1 MAGGTGQ
8 FGELG
13 AQALINQEFHPAF
26 LRRRIRPPDLSQ
38 RLRVSRKLPIGHS
51 RVTMVS
57 PIRTRLDAEDPWE
70 RYTRLP
76 PGPKTVLRLKSLV
89 FLNTTKTG
97 FLECLTRGG
106 VRTPDG
112 RAWAGA
118 SVNVALEVLSRERL
132 LSEDLAC
139 LPALLHRVA
148 IDAVAAPE
156 GELLI
161 AAVRRAFSPRP
172 AGLYY
177 VSRPVAEPSS
187 LMRLARLAVYANDP
201 TEFIAQRD
209 QHDSACAPHRLTT
222 LLGRLFRD
230 EPFATDWLDS
240 RAPAI
245 QLALFE
251 GRLAAFLA
259 GHLSIP
265 GMAELIARYRGL
277 RDRPDFAPVRR
288 ALLEHDLLALRL
300 DDVRGA
306 LATLE
311 AADAPLRQA
320 AEATRHFLAGENAA
334 AIDLYR
340 AALKERRKQ
349 AGKRKLFLE
358 GAHGLFFLMA
368 LLRANDAALHAE
380 IQAGIDVLPLD
391 DRPHPAGWIALQL
404 LLWLAQG
411 LEGKARE
418 QIGRMKDIRSA
429 DPLGDAC
436 IALAEH
442 ATDPNISRRRVTELA
457 ARFEAVKES
466 LLLPARLY
474 AEILADVATPAAP
487 YAAFLDATSP
497 GIGVTFTQLIRVT
510 PPWERALESLDA
522 FLFTGSGKTAGTP
535 APRKTKRLAWFVDP
549 DKLTIEVAEQ
559 SAKGRD
565 GWTDGRAVSMKR
577 LHEQDPRLDYLT
589 NEDRRALR
597 AIRRERSGWY
607 GDDYSYDFDPV
618 RILPALVGHPAIFDA
633 RRRHQPIE
641 LVAYP
646 VELVVTE
653 QRGGYRIA
661 LSHTAER
668 PSVFLEAETP
678 SRYRVIELPE
688 RLLAAQ
694 QILGTKG
701 LSVPKDARERV
712 IAMVQRDNPSL
723 PIRAEIDAVEAAAR
737 EGIAT
742 PVVQLAPQGD
752 PADGG
757 GLKVTLL
764 VRPFGAEGPAYVA
777 GLGGHSVLASIG
789 GQQVRARRDLD
800 AEVAARRALVLACPT
815 LESCG
820 AGQGHEVMVEGLE
833 ACLDLLLELQAC
845 TDTVVLEWPEGRKLA
860 VGAVGT
866 QPMRFKVRQQRDW
879 FAVEGSIT
887 VAEDEVLEMR
897 FLLDRL
903 DRAQGRFVPLD
914 DGRFVALTHRLQTQ
928 LRQLAAVSEADK
940 TGQRVHALGA
950 AAVGDLL
957 EEAGQVQADA
967 AWRKHISRLREAGAW
982 TPKVPATLQAELRD
996 YQEEGFTWLARLAR
1010 LEAGACLAD
1019 DMGLGKTVQALALML
1034 HRAGEGPCLVV
1045 APTSVCPN
1053 WAAEV
1058 LRFAPTLTVHRLG
1071 TASDRAALV
1080 EALGPRDVLL
1090 CSYGLLHQEAEL
1102 LTGRRWQMVVLDEA
1116 QAIKNAET
1124 RRAQVIHGLQAGFR
1138 LALTG
1143 TPVEN
1148 DLDELWS
1155 LFSFVTPGLLGSREK
1170 FQKRFAGPIERD
1182 RDPAA
1187 RAALKALLRPF
1198 LLRRT
1203 KAVVLSELPPR
1214 TEQTILVEMEP
1225 DERAFY
1231 EALRQKA
1238 LAAIAAL
1245 DAPDGRRKIHILA
1258 ELMRLRR
1265 ACCNPALID
1274 PKVAVPGAK
1283 LAAFLEL
1290 VEELRANRHK
1300 ALVFSQFTGHLEL
1313 VRAALDER
1321 GVPYAYLDGSTPA
1334 AERERRVASF
1344 QAGEAE
1350 LFLIS
1355 LRAGGTGLNLT
1366 AADYV
1371 VHLDPWWN
1379 PAVEDQASDRAHR
1392 IGQTRPVTIYRLVM
1406 ADSIEQRI
1414 VDLHRAKRELAAELL
1429 EGADTA
1435 GRLTEQQLL
1444 ELIGG

>member
-1 MAGGTGQ
+1 MA
-8 FGELG
+8 
-13 AQALINQEFHPAF
+13 
-26 LRRRIRPPDLSQ
+26 
-38 RLRVSRKLPIGHS
+38 
-51 RVTMVS
+51 S
-57 PIRTRLDAEDPWE
+57 PIRTRLDAKDLWE

-76 PGPKTVLRLKSLV
+76 PGPKTILRLKSLV
-89 FLNTTKTG
+89 FLSTNKSVFAG
-97 FLECLTRGG
+97 CLLRSG
-106 VRTPDG
+106 VRAPDG
-112 RAWAGA
+112 RAWAVA
-118 SVNVALEVLSRERL
+118 SINVALEALRRVDL
-132 LSEDLAC
+132 LDVDHAC
-139 LPALLHRVA
+139 PPALLHPVA
-148 IDAVAAPE
+148 IDAVASPE
-156 GELLI
+156 GERLV
-161 AAVRRAFSPRP
+161 AAVRRSFAPELPSIYYLRTSVTDP
-172 AGLYY
+172 A
-177 VSRPVAEPSS
+177 P
-187 LMRLARLAVYANDP
+187 MIQLARLAVYAND
-201 TEFIAQRD
+201 EAGFIAQRD
-209 QHDSACAPHRLTT
+209 RHDSTFAPYRLATG
-222 LLGRLFRD
+222 LGQLFRQL
-230 EPFATDWLDS
+230 PFAADWLDS

-251 GRLAAFLA
+251 GRITTFLTGELA
-259 GHLSIP
+259 IP
-265 GMAELIARYRGL
+265 GLPEMIARYRGL
-277 RDRPDFAPVRR
+277 QDRPGYAPVRR
-288 ALLEHDLLALRL
+288 ALLEHDVLALRL
-300 DDVRGA
+300 DEARGL
-306 LATLE
+306 LAKLDE
-311 AADAPLRQA
+311 ADALLRQA
-320 AEATRHFLAGENAA
+320 AQATLCFLAGENAE
-334 AIDLYR
+334 AIGLYR
-340 AALKERRKQ
+340 AALKDLRKQ

-358 GAHGLFFLMA
+358 GAHGLFFMMA

-380 IQAGIDVLPLD
+380 IQAGIDVLPPD
-391 DRPHPAGWIALQL
+391 ARPHPGGWVALQV

-418 QIGRMKDIRSA
+418 QITRLQDFRPA
-429 DPLGDAC
+429 DPLSDAC
-436 IALAEH
+436 LVLAAH
-442 ATDPNISRRRVTELA
+442 AVDPAFSRKRAAADA
-457 ARFEAVKES
+457 ARFAAVQDTLK
-466 LLLPARLY
+466 LPARLY
-474 AEILADVATPAAP
+474 SEVLADVAPASAP
-487 YAAFLDATSP
+487 YAAFLETTTSACR
-497 GIGVTFTQLIRVT
+497 VSFTQLIRISL
-510 PPWERALESLDA
+510 PWERALESLDA
-522 FLFTGSGKTAGTP
+522 FLFTGAQKGGKEP
-535 APRKTKRLAWFVDP
+535 ARRGKRLVWFLDP
-549 DKLTIEVAEQ
+549 ATLAIEVAEQ

-565 GWTDGRAVSMKR
+565 GWTDGREVAMKR
-577 LHEQDPRLDYLT
+577 LYEQDPRLDYLT
-589 NEDRRALR
+589 TEDRRALR
-597 AIRRERSGWY
+597 SIRRDKTGWRN
-607 GDDYSYDFDPV
+607 DDYDYEFDPI
-618 RILPALVGHPAIFDA
+618 RALPALIGHPAVFDA
-633 RRRHQPIE
+633 RRRQQPIE

-653 QRGGYRIA
+653 QRGYYRIA
-661 LSHTAER
+661 LSHTADH

-694 QILGTKG
+694 QILGTQG
-701 LSVPKDARERV
+701 LLVPKGGRDRV
-712 IAMVQRDNPSL
+712 IALVQRANPSL

-737 EGIAT
+737 EGIVT
-742 PVVQLAPQGD
+742 PVVQLAPQGE

-777 GLGGHSVLASIG
+777 GIGGRSVLASIG
-789 GQQVRARRDLD
+789 GQQVRARRDLE
-800 AEVAARRALVLACPT
+800 AEIAARRALVLACPT

-833 ACLDLLLELQAC
+833 ACLDLLLELQAR
-845 TDTVVLEWPEGRKLA
+845 TDTVVLEWPEGRKLV
-860 VGAVGT
+860 VGAAGA

-887 VAEDEVLEMR
+887 VGEDEVLEMR

-903 DRAQGRFVPLD
+903 DRAQGRFVPLG

-967 AWRKHISRLREAGAW
+967 AWRKHIGRLREAGSW
-982 TPKVPATLQAELRD
+982 TPKIPPSLQAELRD
-996 YQEEGFTWLARLAR
+996 YQEEGFIWLARLAR

-1034 HRAGEGPCLVV
+1034 HRAAEGPCLVV

-1080 EALGPRDVLL
+1080 ERLDARDVLL

-1182 RDPAA
+1182 RDPGA

-1203 KAVVLSELPPR
+1203 KAAVLSELPPR

-1274 PKVAVPGAK
+1274 PQVAIPSGK
-1283 LAAFLEL
+1283 LAALLEL

-1313 VRAALDER
+1313 VRAALDAR
-1321 GVPYAYLDGSTPA
+1321 GITYAYLDGSTPA
-1334 AERERRVASF
+1334 SERERRVASF

-1414 VDLHRAKRELAAELL
+1414 VDLHRAKREMAAELL

>member
-1 MAGGTGQ
+1 MA
-8 FGELG
+8 
-13 AQALINQEFHPAF
+13 
-26 LRRRIRPPDLSQ
+26 
-38 RLRVSRKLPIGHS
+38 
-51 RVTMVS
+51 S
-57 PIRTRLDAEDPWE
+57 PIRTRLDAKDPWE
-70 RYTRLP
+70 RYARLP

-89 FLNTTKTG
+89 FLSTNKSA
-97 FLECLTRGG
+97 FLDCLARSG
-106 VRTPDG
+106 VRTPEG
-112 RAWAGA
+112 RAWAGPA
-118 SVNVALEVLSRERL
+118 VNAALEVLRR
-132 LSEDLAC
+132 EDLVDVNHVC
-139 LPALLHRVA
+139 LPELLHPVA

-156 GELLI
+156 GEHLV
-161 AAVRRAFSPRP
+161 AAVRRAFPVRP
-172 AGLYY
+172 DRAYY
-177 VSRPVAEPSS
+177 LSEPKPDPAPWI
-187 LMRLARLAVYANDP
+187 RLARLAVYANDEGAFVAERDHHDHAFGP
-201 TEFIAQRD
+201 QRM
-209 QHDSACAPHRLTT
+209 AAA
-222 LLGRLFRD
+222 LGEVFRAV
-230 EPFATDWLDS
+230 PFTTDWFES
-240 RAPAI
+240 RTPAI
-245 QLALFE
+245 QLTLFE
-251 GRLAAFLA
+251 GRLAAFL
-259 GHLSIP
+259 GGDLSIP
-265 GMAELIARYRGL
+265 GMPALIARFRGQQDL
-277 RDRPDFAPVRR
+277 PGFAPVRR
-288 ALLEHDLLALRL
+288 RLLEHDVLALRFDEARALLAKL
-300 DDVRGA
+300 D
-306 LATLE
+306 
-311 AADAPLRQA
+311 AADAPLQQA
-320 AEATRHFLAGENAA
+320 TAATLHFLAGENAE
-334 AIDLYR
+334 AITLYR
-340 AALKERRKQ
+340 AALKQQRKQ

-358 GAHGLFFLMA
+358 GPHGLFFLMA
-368 LLRANDAALHAE
+368 LLRANDATLHAE
-380 IQAGIDVLPLD
+380 IQAGLDVLPLD
-391 DRPHPAGWIALQL
+391 ERPHFGGWIALQI

-418 QIGRMKDIRSA
+418 QIKQLNDYPSD
-429 DPLGDAC
+429 DPLADAC
-436 IALAEH
+436 LALAGH
-442 ATDPNISRRRVTELA
+442 AVDPTLSRRRATDLA
-457 ARFEAVKES
+457 ARFEALKDS

-474 AEILADVATPAAP
+474 AEILADVSAPAAQ
-487 YAAFLDATSP
+487 YTAFLAATGS
-497 GIGVTFTQLIRVT
+497 GIGVAFTRLIRVT
-510 PPWERALESLDA
+510 PPWERALEILDA
-522 FLFTGSGKTAGTP
+522 LLFTDPGKGTGEAAAARP
-535 APRKTKRLAWFVDP
+535 TKRLAWFVDP
-549 DKLTIEVAEQ
+549 DKLGIEVAEQ

-565 GWTDGRAVSMKR
+565 GWSDGRAVAMKR
-577 LHEQDPRLDYLT
+577 LYEQDPRLSYLT

-597 AIRRERSGWY
+597 GIRRDKGGWY
-607 GDDYSYDFDPV
+607 NDEYSYEFDPV
-618 RILPALVGHPAIFDA
+618 RTLPALVGHPAVFDA
-633 RRRHQPIE
+633 RSRHQPIE

-653 QRGGYRIA
+653 RRGGYRIA
-661 LSHTAER
+661 LSHTGDK

-678 SRYRVIELPE
+678 HRYRVIELSA
-688 RLLAAQ
+688 RLLAVQ
-694 QILGTKG
+694 QILGSRG
-701 LSVPKDARERV
+701 LSVPKDGRDRV
-712 IAMVQRDNPSL
+712 IALVQRDNPSL

-737 EGIAT
+737 AGIVT

-764 VRPFGAEGPAYVA
+764 VRPFGPEGPAYVA

-815 LESCG
+815 LDSCG

-833 ACLDLLLELQAC
+833 PCLDLLLELQAR
-845 TDTVVLEWPEGRKLA
+845 TDTVVLEWPEGRKLT
-860 VGAVGT
+860 VGAAGA
-866 QPMRFKVRQQRDW
+866 QPMRFKVRQVRDW
-879 FAVEGSIT
+879 FTVEGS
-887 VAEDEVLEMR
+887 VSVGEDEVLEMR

-903 DRAQGRFVPLD
+903 DRAQGRFVPLG

-967 AWRKHISRLREAGAW
+967 AWRKHIGRLREAGTW

-1034 HRAGEGPCLVV
+1034 HRAAEGPCLVV

-1058 LRFAPTLTVHRLG
+1058 LRFAPTLTVHQLG

-1080 EALGPRDVLL
+1080 EGLGARDVLL

-1182 RDPAA
+1182 RDPGA

-1203 KAVVLSELPPR
+1203 KAAVLSELPPR
-1214 TEQTILVEMEP
+1214 TEQTIAVEMEKE
-1225 DERAFY
+1225 ERAFY
-1231 EALRQKA
+1231 EALRQQA

-1245 DAPDGRRKIHILA
+1245 DAPAGRRKIHILA

-1313 VRAALDER
+1313 VRAALQER

-1344 QAGEAE
+1344 QAGEAD

-1406 ADSIEQRI
+1406 ADSIEERI

>member
-1 MAGGTGQ
+1 MA
-8 FGELG
+8 
-13 AQALINQEFHPAF
+13 
-26 LRRRIRPPDLSQ
+26 S
-38 RLRVSRKLPIGHS
+38 S
-51 RVTMVS
+51 
-57 PIRTRLDAEDPWE
+57 IRTRLDAKDPWG
-70 RYTRLP
+70 RYTRLS
-76 PGPKTVLRLKSLV
+76 PGLKTVLRLKSLV
-89 FLNTTKTG
+89 FLSTNKSA
-97 FLECLTRGG
+97 FLDCLARSG
-106 VRTPDG
+106 VRTPEG
-112 RAWAGA
+112 RAWAGPA
-118 SVNVALEVLSRERL
+118 VNAALEALRR
-132 LSEDLAC
+132 EDLLDMDHVC
-139 LPALLHRVA
+139 LPELLHPVA

-156 GELLI
+156 GEHLV
-161 AAVRRAFSPRP
+161 AAVRRAFPVRP
-172 AGLYY
+172 DRAYY
-177 VSRPVAEPSS
+177 LSEPKPDPAPWI
-187 LMRLARLAVYANDP
+187 RLARLAVYANDEGAFVAERDHHDHAFGP
-201 TEFIAQRD
+201 QRMAAALGEIFRAVPFTPD
-209 QHDSACAPHRLTT
+209 WFESRT
-222 LLGRLFRD
+222 L
-230 EPFATDWLDS
+230 
-240 RAPAI
+240 AI
-245 QLALFE
+245 QFTLFE
-251 GRLAAFLA
+251 GRLAAFLGA
-259 GHLSIP
+259 DLSIP
-265 GMAELIARYRGL
+265 GMPELIARFRGL
-277 RDRPDFAPVRR
+277 QDLPGFAPVRR
-288 ALLEHDLLALRL
+288 RLLEHDVLALRFDDARALLAKL
-300 DDVRGA
+300 D
-306 LATLE
+306 
-311 AADAPLRQA
+311 AADAPLQQA
-320 AEATRHFLAGENAA
+320 TAATLHFLAGENTE
-334 AIDLYR
+334 AITLYR
-340 AALKERRKQ
+340 VALKRQRKQ

-358 GAHGLFFLMA
+358 GPHGLFFLMA
-368 LLRANDAALHAE
+368 LLRANDATLHAE
-380 IQAGIDVLPLD
+380 IQAGLNVLPLEE
-391 DRPHPAGWIALQL
+391 RPHFGGWIALQV

-411 LEGKARE
+411 LEAKAAE
-418 QIGRMKDIRSA
+418 QIKQLNGYQFD
-429 DPLGDAC
+429 DPLADAC
-436 IALAEH
+436 LALAGH
-442 ATDPNISRRRVTELA
+442 TVDPTLSRRRVADLV
-457 ARFEAVKES
+457 ARFEAVKDT
-466 LLLPARLY
+466 LLLPARIY
-474 AEILADVATPAAP
+474 AEILAEVAVKPAQ
-487 YAAFLDATSP
+487 YSAFLAATGT
-497 GIGVTFTQLIRVT
+497 GIGVEFTRLILVT
-510 PPWERALESLDA
+510 APWERALETLDA
-522 FLFTGSGKTAGTP
+522 LLSTDPGKSAGEPGART
-535 APRKTKRLAWFVDP
+535 TKRLAWFVDP
-549 DKLTIEVAEQ
+549 DKLGIEVAEQ

-565 GWTDGRAVSMKR
+565 GWSDGRAVAMKR
-577 LHEQDPRLDYLT
+577 LYEQDPRLAYLT

-597 AIRRERSGWY
+597 GIRRDKSGWY
-607 GDDYSYDFDPV
+607 NDEYSYEFDPV
-618 RILPALVGHPAIFDA
+618 RTLPALVGHPAVFDA
-633 RRRHQPIE
+633 RSRHQPIE

-653 QRGGYRIA
+653 RRGGYRIA
-661 LSHTAER
+661 LSHTGDK

-678 SRYRVIELPE
+678 HRHRVIELSA
-688 RLLAAQ
+688 RILAVQ
-694 QILGTKG
+694 QILGSQG
-701 LSVPKDARERV
+701 LSVPKDGRDRV
-712 IAMVQRDNPSL
+712 VALVQRTNPSL

-789 GQQVRARRDLD
+789 GQQVRARRDLN
-800 AEVAARRALVLACPT
+800 AELAARRALVLACPT

-820 AGQGHEVMVEGLE
+820 AGQGHEVMVDGLE
-833 ACLDLLLELQAC
+833 ACLDLLLELQARA
-845 TDTVVLEWPEGRKLA
+845 DTVVLEWPEGRKLA
-860 VGAVGT
+860 VGAVGA

-879 FAVEGSIT
+879 FAVEGS
-887 VAEDEVLEMR
+887 VAIDEDEVLEMR

-903 DRAQGRFVPLD
+903 DRAQGRFVPLG
-914 DGRFVALTHRLQTQ
+914 DGRFVALTHRLQAQ

-950 AAVGDLL
+950 SAVGDLL
-957 EEAGQVQADA
+957 EEAGQVEADA
-967 AWRKHISRLREAGAW
+967 AWRNHIGRLREAGSW
-982 TPKVPATLQAELRD
+982 TPRVPATLQAELRD

-1034 HRAGEGPCLVV
+1034 HRAAEGPCLVV

-1058 LRFAPTLTVHRLG
+1058 ARFAPTLTVHRLG
-1071 TASDRAALV
+1071 SASDRATLV
-1080 EALGPRDVLL
+1080 ERLSARDVLL

-1182 RDPAA
+1182 RDTGA

-1203 KAVVLSELPPR
+1203 KAAVLSELPPR

-1274 PKVAVPGAK
+1274 PQVAIPSGK
-1283 LAAFLEL
+1283 LAALLEL

-1313 VRAALDER
+1313 VRAALDAR
-1321 GVPYAYLDGSTPA
+1321 GITYAYLDGSTPA
-1334 AERERRVASF
+1334 SERERRVASF

-1406 ADSIEQRI
+1406 SDSIEQRI
-1414 VDLHRAKRELAAELL
+1414 VELHRAKRELAAELL

>member
-1 MAGGTGQ
+1 MA
-8 FGELG
+8 
-13 AQALINQEFHPAF
+13 
-26 LRRRIRPPDLSQ
+26 
-38 RLRVSRKLPIGHS
+38 
-51 RVTMVS
+51 S
-57 PIRTRLDAEDPWE
+57 PIRTRLDAKDLWE

-89 FLNTTKTG
+89 FLTTTKTA
-97 FLECLTRGG
+97 FVECLTRGG

-118 SVNVALEVLSRERL
+118 SVNMALEVLSRERL
-132 LSEDLAC
+132 LTEDLAC

-161 AAVRRAFSPRP
+161 AAVRRAFSPRQ
-172 AGLYY
+172 ASLYY
-177 VSRPVAEPSS
+177 VSRPVTEPSS
-187 LMRLARLAVYANDP
+187 LLRLARLAVYANDA

-209 QHDSACAPHRLTT
+209 QHDSAFAPHRLTT
-222 LLGRLFRD
+222 LLGRLVRD
-230 EPFATDWLDS
+230 DPFAIDWLDS

-251 GRLAAFLA
+251 GRLDAFLA

-288 ALLEHDLLALRL
+288 ALLEHDVLALRL
-300 DDVRGA
+300 DDARGA
-306 LATLE
+306 LATLD

-320 AEATRHFLAGENAA
+320 TEATLHFLAGDNAA

-340 AALKERRKQ
+340 VALKERRKQ
-349 AGKRKLFLE
+349 AGKRKPFLE
-358 GAHGLFFLMA
+358 DAHGLFFLMA

-442 ATDPNISRRRVTELA
+442 ATDPNISRQRVRELA
-457 ARFEAVKES
+457 ARFEAVRDS

-474 AEILADVATPAAP
+474 AEILADAATPAAP
-487 YAAFLDATSP
+487 YAAFLDATSS

-522 FLFTGSGKTAGTP
+522 FLFTGSGKAAGAP
-535 APRKTKRLAWFVDP
+535 APRKSKRLAWFVDP
-549 DKLTIEVAEQ
+549 DKLAIEVAEQ

-565 GWTDGRAVSMKR
+565 GWTDGRAVAMKR

-607 GDDYSYDFDPV
+607 GDDYSYEFDPV
-618 RILPALVGHPAIFDA
+618 RTLPALVGHPAIFDA

-678 SRYRVIELPE
+678 QRYRVIELSE
-688 RLLAAQ
+688 RLLAVQ

-701 LSVPKDARERV
+701 LSVPKDARELL
-712 IAMVQRDNPSL
+712 IALVQRDNPSL

-737 EGIAT
+737 DGIAT
-742 PVVQLAPQGD
+742 PVVQLVPQGD
-752 PADGG
+752 PARDG

-764 VRPFGAEGPAYVA
+764 VRPFGADGPAYVA
-777 GLGGHSVLASIG
+777 GLGGRSVLASLG

-800 AEVAARRALVLACPT
+800 GELAARRALVEACPT
-815 LESCG
+815 LQACG
-820 AGQGHEVMVEGLE
+820 AAQTHEVVVGGLE
-833 ACLDLLLELQAC
+833 PCLDLLLELQAHLEQAGANAI
-845 TDTVVLEWPEGRKLA
+845 VLEWPQGRKLA
-860 VGAVGT
+860 VGAVGAH
-866 QPMRFKVRQQRDW
+866 PMRFKVRQVRDW
-879 FAVEGSIT
+879 FAVEGNVT
-887 VAEDEVLEMR
+887 VGEDEVLEMR

-903 DRAQGRFVPLD
+903 DRAQGRFVPLG

-957 EEAGQVQADA
+957 EEAGQVEADA
-967 AWRKHISRLREAGAW
+967 AWRKHIGRLREAGTW
-982 TPKVPATLQAELRD
+982 TPKVPLALQAELRD

-1034 HRAGEGPCLVV
+1034 HRAAEGPCLVV

-1071 TASDRAALV
+1071 TAGDRAALV
-1080 EALGPRDVLL
+1080 ESLGARDVLL

-1182 RDPAA
+1182 RDPGA
-1187 RAALKALLRPF
+1187 RSALKALLRPF

-1203 KAVVLSELPPR
+1203 KAAVLSELPPR
-1214 TEQTILVEMEP
+1214 TEQTITVEMEKE
-1225 DERAFY
+1225 ERAFY
-1231 EALRQKA
+1231 EALRQQA
-1238 LAAIAAL
+1238 LAAIAAI
-1245 DAPDGRRKIHILA
+1245 DAPAGRRKIHILA

-1274 PKVAVPGAK
+1274 PKAAVPGAK

-1321 GVPYAYLDGSTPA
+1321 DITYAYLDGSTPA

-1344 QAGEAE
+1344 QAGEAD

-1406 ADSIEQRI
+1406 ADSIEERI
-1414 VDLHRAKRELAAELL
+1414 VDLHRAKRQLAAELL